1 MGHQRFLPS
10 DHEFIYDANAFD
22 GTEKHRSKPILYS
35 GEAIL
40 EKVKPIPDFDKSKT
54 WKGAGA
60 RFCLSYWKYNL
71 LRHNLNIHAY

>member
-40 EKVKPIPDFDKSKT
+40 E
-54 WKGAGA
+54 
-60 RFCLSYWKYNL
+60 R
-71 LRHNLNIHAY
+71 